1 MRDRRTQTVVT
12 LNVTAVDLTAVDL
25 RRGVIGCIL
34 PKRFRTRRWRG
45 KERMPAGVGSDST
58 SEFYEMTLRF
68 CKS

>member
-12 LNVTAVDLTAVDL
+12 LNVTAVDL

-34 PKRFRTRRWRG
+34 PKRFRTRRCRV
-45 KERMPAGVGSDST
+45 KERMPRGVGSDST
-58 SEFYEMTLRF
+58 CEFYEMTLKF